1 MSTGEIRGD
10 CPCTLPWQKRA
21 TWQRVSSGCD
31 TSHSGLSFDCP
42 LNTLTAA
49 DREQHAEFAS
59 KEEKEEQQRRRRIL
73 AAELFLYSRDL

>member
-49 DREQHAEFAS
+49 DIEVHADFTC
-59 KEEKEEQQRRRRIL
+59 KVEKEEQQKRQIL

>member
-1 MSTGEIRGD
+1 
-10 CPCTLPWQKRA
+10 
-21 TWQRVSSGCD
+21 
-31 TSHSGLSFDCP
+31 
-42 LNTLTAA
+42 LTAA